1 MMINFIFLYAVP
13 IPELAGKIEI
23 GYVFTQKILGHQAGA
38 VIGLI
43 ISFLLISSVSSMIIV
58 GPRVYHAIGEDYRLL
73 RWLSRKRNDVPY
85 VAILFQSLI
94 SIFFILTSTFEQV
107 IIFVG
112 FTLNLFTFLSV
123 LGVFITRFRQKKGE
137 TFFRAFGYPYLPG
150 FFLLVNIWILV
161 YGFIY
166 KPHES
171 LAGLV
176 ITASG
181 WIIYFLSKPAIKKT

>member
-1 MMINFIFLYAVP
+1 
-13 IPELAGKIEI
+13 
-23 GYVFTQKILGHQAGA
+23 
-38 VIGLI
+38 
-43 ISFLLISSVSSMIIV
+43 MIIV

-73 RWLSRKRNDVPY
+73 SWLARKKNDVPY
-85 VAILFQSLI
+85 VAVIMQSLI

-123 LGVFITRFRQKKGE
+123 LGVFVTRFRQKKGE

-150 FFLLVNIWILV
+150 FFLLVNTWILV

-171 LAGLV
+171 LAGLL

-181 WIIYFLSKPAIKKT
+181 YVIYLISKPGKK